1 MRRKKYESKAQVQN
15 VYARKNKQ
23 KVHEYCTTN
32 FSISGFLM
40 GFFLGGGGGE
50 GVVLFYTRTSF

>member
-23 KVHEYCTTN
+23 KVHEYCTTK
-32 FSISGFLM
+32 FSY
-40 GFFLGGGGGE
+40 GFFFGGGGG
-50 GVVLFYTRTSF
+50 GGGCFVLYTYIILADS